1 MRSGISVPPTGW
13 RSFAVFYMALAI
25 YLRRI
30 SGLEQL
36 LRHRRGFFN
45 RINLKKKKITGMFV
59 STLPFLNHL
68 DENWSLEESPE
79 HLNDEWFDLLRHQKY
94 PFGDIMSF
102 GEEKASGLDHLFH
115 LVLSYQN
122 SRLFQNKG
130 RVRIFTGRWHYSGY
144 QVGALGDSLSS
155 WELEHKYSVD
165 YDYLYSD
172 LFSSRG
178 NRLLHHYLMKI

>member
-13 RSFAVFYMALAI
+13 RLSLCFYMALAI

-36 LRHRRGFFN
+36 GIGVPIFN
-45 RINLKKKKITGMFV
+45 RINFKEKKITGMFV

-68 DENWSLEESPE
+68 DENWSLEEFTE

-94 PFGDIMSF
+94 PFGDIMSLA
-102 GEEKASGLDHLFH
+102 KKKHPDLDHLFH

-122 SRLFQNKG
+122 SRLFQTKDASA
-130 RVRIFTGRWHYSGY
+130 F
-144 QVGALGDSLSS
+144 SL
-155 WELEHKYSVD
+155 D
-165 YDYLYSD
+165 GGITAAT
-172 LFSSRG
+172 SRSTW
-178 NRLLHHYLMKI
+178 